1 VTASVS
7 PPSFA
12 SPMGLPLASFLAAA
26 AKLKV
31 GLTVALVNRG
41 EDADGGPDDVAGEMA
56 PADVGGSAGGP
67 MLRDCGGLSVPVR
80 EVFRLIECVKR
91 SLSFSSRSATAAS
104 FAATSTGLAAP
115 KGLERDGP
123 VEGLGEDSGD
133 VTVEFPDDFGRS
145 SSFRRM
151 GVGGADSPWLP
162 RDIGRADPLLQSESS
177 VLYWCFS
184 ALESSSEFAARS
196 LLCGC
201 TRFELGSFGPG
212 LFCICGTWGHI

>member
-1 VTASVS
+1 
-7 PPSFA
+7 
-12 SPMGLPLASFLAAA
+12 MASFLAAA

-104 FAATSTGLAAP
+104 FAATSTGLNRVQYFWHNKCIWVSYLAAP

-151 GVGGADSPWLP
+151 GVGGADSP
-162 RDIGRADPLLQSESS
+162 SEER
-177 VLYWCFS
+177 C
-184 ALESSSEFAARS
+184 
-196 LLCGC
+196 
-201 TRFELGSFGPG
+201 
-212 LFCICGTWGHI
+212 